1 MDASMA
7 TVASLHADHS
17 RLFTLEGHSFR
28 AVYPVLSRRSGGLSV
43 GINLNLDKGCNFDC
57 IYCQVDRTVP
67 GMEEKRLPLLETVM
81 EEIGL
86 LFSAMDSGA
95 FFRETSF
102 GSLPREFQAVKD
114 IAFSGDG
121 EPTLAPSFRELS
133 RAVRQ
138 FLSGRDWGGGS
149 PPVLRLITN
158 GSGLF
163 HRETR
168 LWTRKTFLEEGP
180 GEIWLKLDA
189 ADRHRFDFINRS
201 RIPFER
207 MMQGVDQVVADLPVT
222 IQTMILDYGRP
233 GEADSFT
240 AGRDLWDPLLAKVSG
255 WDKEGARI
263 GAWHLYSVA
272 RQPAVER
279 VRKVPA
285 ERLEAWARE
294 AASLPFPVL
303 VFP

>member
-1 MDASMA
+1 MDAPMA

-17 RLFTLEGHSFR
+17 RLFMLEGHPFR
-28 AVYPVLSRRSGGLSV
+28 TVYPVLSRRSGGLSI

-67 GMEEKRLPLLETVM
+67 EMEMKRLPVLEGVM
-81 EEIGL
+81 EELGL
-86 LFSAMDSGA
+86 LFSAMDSGT

-102 GSLPREFQAVKD
+102 GALPQELRAVKD

-121 EPTLAPSFRELS
+121 EPTLAPAFREVSL
-133 RAVRQ
+133 AVRQ
-138 FLSGRDWGGGS
+138 FLSGREWDGGS
-149 PPVLRLITN
+149 PPILRLITN

-163 HRETR
+163 PRDAR
-168 LWTRKTFLEEGP
+168 LWTRKIFLEEGP

-189 ADRHRFDFINRS
+189 ADRKLFDFINRS

-207 MMQGVDQVVADLPVT
+207 MMQGLDQVVADLPVT
-222 IQTMILDYGRP
+222 IQTMILDYGSP
-233 GEADSFT
+233 GEAESFT
-240 AGRDLWDPLLAKVSG
+240 AGRDLWDPLLEKVSG
-255 WDKEGARI
+255 WAKMGARI

-272 RQPAVER
+272 RSPAMEG
-279 VRKVPA
+279 VRKVPV

-294 AASLPFPVL
+294 ASSLPFPVL